1 MKRIL
6 LTRLF
11 LLGLV
16 FILGACTSQKMY
28 RSGMTSVEMGEYY
41 RSAEKFRKAY
51 RKDSNPQHRMEMA
64 YQLAEAYRKL
74 GEFGRASIWYKNA
87 IRRNYPDPKAMLYCA
102 ECLRAYQNFE
112 EAKIYYQQYLEQFPD
127 DQQAQNGLAA
137 CTYVPEWEENPSRYI
152 VAPVKELSSKFSD
165 YSPAYIAGRDNELIL
180 SSMRESEVSGKRT
193 SAITG
198 QHFGDLYR
206 SEFQLQ
212 KQKWSEPELIDDS
225 GIINTDEDE
234 GAPAIS
240 PNGDLMVF
248 TRCRF
253 DKTKDMGASL
263 FAARM
268 SRGNWSEPV
277 LLSLTSDSLVAAHP
291 AFSPDGNTLYFTSNK
306 SGGYGG
312 YDIWMA
318 TRDGSSFSKPVNLG
332 KEINTPGDEMFPS
345 VDWEGNLYFSS
356 DYHPGMGGLDIFKAS
371 KDEDGKWTIENL
383 KVPVNSSGDDFGM
396 TFVHE
401 ENPRGL
407 FSSNRKGSR
416 SDDIYSFYLPP
427 KIYRITGEIFDKETG
442 QRVDGARV
450 RVIATDGTNLR
461 MRATDGKF
469 QLKLNPETEYVFAAY
484 RDGYLN
490 DKTRENTIGLTDSKD
505 FHVNL
510 YLTPTDAPIKVENI
524 SYAFGAWELNEASKH
539 SLDSLVQILETNPTI
554 TIELMSHTD
563 FVGSDQFNF
572 DLSQKRAQAA
582 VDYLIERGINPDRLV
597 AKGYGETWPK
607 KITRELARQYDFLKR
622 NDELT
627 EEFINR
633 LTPEQ
638 QEIAK
643 SINRRTEFRVLST
656 DYQEKFKPETEK

>member
-6 LTRLF
+6 LARF
-11 LLGLV
+11 VLV
-16 FILGACTSQKMY
+16 GFMLILGACSSQKMY
-28 RSGMTSVEMGEYY
+28 RSGMSSVEMGEYY

-51 RKDSNPQHRMEMA
+51 RKDKDPQHRMEMA
-64 YQLAEAYRKL
+64 YQTAEAYRKL
-74 GEFGRASIWYKNA
+74 GDFGRAAIWYKNT
-87 IRRNYPDPKAMLYCA
+87 IRRNYPDKKAILYCA
-102 ECLRAYQNFE
+102 DCLRAYQNLE
-112 EAKIYYQQYLEQFPD
+112 EAEVYYQQYLELFPD
-127 DQQAQNGLAA
+127 DPKALSGLEA
-137 CTYVPEWEENPSRYI
+137 CKFVPEWEANPTRYI
-152 VAPVKELSSKFSD
+152 VAPVRELSSRYSD
-165 YSPAYIAGRDNELIL
+165 YAPVFVAGKDNEVIL
-180 SSMRESEVSGKRT
+180 SSMRESEMSGKRE

-198 QHFGDLYR
+198 QHFSDLFR

-234 GAPAIS
+234 GAAAIS

-253 DKTKDMGASL
+253 DKSNDMGASL

-268 SRGNWSEPV
+268 SRGNWSEPI
-277 LLSLTSDSLVAAHP
+277 LQPLTSDSLIAAHP
-291 AFSPDGNTLYFTSNK
+291 AFSPDGNTLYFVSNLL
-306 SGGYGG
+306 GGYGG
-312 YDIWMA
+312 TDIWMA
-318 TRDGSSFSKPVNLG
+318 TREGNSFSKPVNLG
-332 KEINTPGDEMFPS
+332 SEINTPGNEVFPS
-345 VDWEGNLYFSS
+345 MDWEGNLYFSS
-356 DYHPGMGGLDIFKAS
+356 DYHPGMGGLDIFKAT
-371 KDEDGKWTIENL
+371 KDEDGKWAIENL
-383 KVPVNSSGDDFGM
+383 RVPINSSGDDFGM
-396 TFVHE
+396 SFIHE
-401 ENPRGL
+401 EDPHGL
-407 FSSNRKGSR
+407 FASNRKGSR

-427 KIYRITGEIFDKETG
+427 KVYRITGEIYDKETG
-442 QRVDGARV
+442 RRIDGVRV

-461 MRATDGKF
+461 MRANDGKF
-469 QLKLNPETEYVFAAY
+469 QVKLNPETEYVFAAY

-490 DKTRENTIGLTDSKD
+490 DKVRETTIGLTDSKD

-510 YLTPTDAPIKVENI
+510 YLTPTDSPIKVDNI
-524 SYAFGAWELNEASKH
+524 SYAFGAYELNEASKN
-539 SLDSLVQILETNPTI
+539 SLDSVVQVLELNPTI

-563 FVGSDQFNF
+563 YVGSDRFNF

-582 VDYLIERGINPDRLV
+582 VEYLIQQGINPDRLV

-607 KITRELARQYDFLKR
+607 KVTRELARQYDFLKR

-656 DYQEKFKPETEK
+656 DYHEKYTPETK